1 MFCLFFTNSPVRD
14 LDSAT
19 AAAESGSFKDF
30 FHYCLKNGVFLAPS
44 PYETGFISMAH
55 SEEDILQTVQIIENA
70 LT

>member
-19 AAAESGSFKDF
+19 AAAESGSFKGF